1 MEAAD
6 DNSSGSEAT
15 SPRIKVRIESLSD
28 LVFGLALSI
37 GSLFLVS
44 RVPQTSQDLEVNV
57 LLFGF
62 SFLIVV
68 LAWLGYTRAMAA
80 LSVEAPFVLLTNLVL
95 LFVVALEPYL
105 FYALESV
112 QTANLTDPASVAY
125 ASDLA
130 GLFFMQGALA
140 YLVVKQEK
148 AGLVGRKRVHPDDVA
163 TFRRLTRL
171 DVVLGIVFVI
181 STLPIFW
188 VNTPIGPLRF
198 ALWAACLV
206 AVFAGRAIRRP
217 AKKRS

>member
-6 DNSSGSEAT
+6 DGGGADAP

-80 LSVEAPFVLLTNLVL
+80 ISVEAPFVLITNLAL

-112 QTANLTDPASVAY
+112 PTANLTDPASVAY
-125 ASDLA
+125 ALDLA
-130 GLFFMQGALA
+130 GLFFLQGTLA
-140 YLVVKQEK
+140 YLVVKQDR
-148 AGLVGRKRVHPDDVA
+148 ARLVGRRRVHPDDVA
-163 TFRRLTRL
+163 MFTRLAKL

-181 STLPIFW
+181 SALPIFW
-188 VNTPIGPLRF
+188 VNTPLGALRF
-198 ALWAACLV
+198 FLWGSCLAAV
-206 AVFAGRAIRRP
+206 IAGRTIRKSS
-217 AKKRS
+217 KKQG